1 MSLLANYK
9 AHTEERQSQGGLP
22 PLALTAEQTAELV
35 ELLKASS
42 VVEAEYCL
50 DLFKN
55 KINPGVDDA
64 AYVKAAF
71 LNDIVQGKVAC
82 SVISKVEAVE
92 ILGTMMGG
100 YNVPPLV
107 EALKVAEV
115 ADAAAKELKN
125 TILVYNSFNDVKSL
139 MDSGNAKA
147 GIVDLPIKL
156 PEQNILIILKI
167 TLADR

>member
-1 MSLLANYK
+1 M
-9 AHTEERQSQGGLP
+9 EI
-22 PLALTAEQTAELV
+22 
-35 ELLKASS
+35 LKASK
-42 VVEAEYCL
+42 VEDAQYAL
-50 DLFKN
+50 NLFKN

-107 EALKVAEV
+107 EALKL
-115 ADAAAKELKN
+115 LK
-125 TILVYNSFNDVKSL
+125 LQMQLLKS
-139 MDSGNAKA
+139 
-147 GIVDLPIKL
+147 
-156 PEQNILIILKI
+156 
-167 TLADR
+167 